1 VTTTPASPLDVL
13 ARAIDQAAAILGEVR
28 ADDLDRP
35 TPCDDW
41 SVGQLADH
49 LVAAPGRFVQMMHGE
64 QPDWSAQPDQAEGD
78 RVAAFREGAAALLR
92 TWREQGDSAAASADW
107 QSAELGQHAW
117 DLARGIG
124 RPTEDLDAEVAQRG
138 LDFMRANLT
147 PDRRGSVFAA
157 ERPVPEGAS
166 VPDRLA
172 AFSGRDV

>member
-1 VTTTPASPLDVL
+1 MTTTPASPLDVL
-13 ARAIDQAAAILGEVR
+13 SRALDQAATLLGEVR
-28 ADDLDRP
+28 ADHLDLP

-41 SVGQLADH
+41 SVAQLADH
-49 LVAAPGRFVQMMHGE
+49 LVAAPGRFVQMMRGE
-64 QPDWSAQPDQAEGD
+64 QPDWSGRPAWSDED
-78 RVAAFREGAAALLR
+78 RVPAFREGATALLR

-157 ERPVPEGAS
+157 EQPVPDGATA
-166 VPDRLA
+166 PDRLA
-172 AFSGRDV
+172 AFSGRAV